1 MVSGIAAIDKKLL
14 RDLWRLRT
22 QVIAIAMVIA
32 SGVALLITALTSGEA
47 LKETTEAYY
56 ERYRFADVFASV
68 KRAPETLV
76 TDIAAIQGVKQAE
89 SRIVDIATIDI
100 AGFAEPATARIV
112 SLPDD
117 GVPTLNQIALRA
129 GRFPQ
134 PGRVDEAV
142 LGERFA
148 SAHGLDLGASIS
160 VLLNGQQRIVTVVGH
175 ALSPEFIYVIA
186 PGAIMPDDK
195 RFGVIWMN
203 RNALAGAFDMEE
215 AFNDISLTLN
225 RGDGPDHVINELDT
239 LLAKYGSIGAIAR
252 ERQLS
257 NRFVQNEI
265 EQADTM
271 AVILP
276 AIFMAI
282 AAFLT
287 NMIMTRMIATECEEI
302 GLFKAFGYGDGA
314 VAWHYTKMVLVIAVL
329 GILIGMAIGSWFGQV
344 MLAMYGENYQF
355 PFLIYRPSPQSYAIA
370 CLVSIGTAVAGS
382 LRAVRA
388 AASLPPAEA
397 MRPPTPP
404 VYKKS
409 WLARTHAADVL
420 DAPTRMVLRR
430 LGRWPVGAA
439 LSMFGIALSLA
450 VLLLALQ
457 WDDAIDEMIED
468 YFFRASHQDAT
479 ISLFDPEPYRVLH
492 DVAALPGVLIV
503 EGQRVVSA
511 KVLAGH
517 LSRRQAV
524 IGITDEAHL
533 APINDV
539 ARGALL
545 VPKHGIAISTSL
557 AGVLGVGKGD
567 TVRLELLEGRR
578 PTEELRI
585 TEIFET
591 YIDTP
596 IYMHL
601 DTLNR
606 LLLESRQVNWIHVR
620 VDPAENPAFLRA
632 LKETPRLSAVSFR
645 KAGVSI
651 FRDTIEKNIM
661 VFIGFYTLFSCSL
674 AFGVIYNTLRIAL
687 AERSRELATLRVFG
701 FSRAEI
707 SYILLGETGILTF
720 AALPVGVLCGYLLSR
735 YIAEKFS
742 TELFRVPLL
751 IEDATA
757 GMAALAVLATVVICS
772 LVVRRRLDH
781 LDMIEVLKTRE

>member
-1 MVSGIAAIDKKLL
+1 MNALSAIDKKLL
-14 RDLWRLRT
+14 RDLWRLRA

-47 LKETTEAYY
+47 LRETTDAYY

-76 TDIAAIQGVKQAE
+76 VDIANIPGVKQAE
-89 SRIVDIATIDI
+89 SRIVDIATVDI

-117 GVPTLNQIALRA
+117 GVPLLNRIALSA
-129 GRFPQ
+129 GRPPH

-148 SAHGLDLGASIS
+148 AAHGLNLGAKISI
-160 VLLNGQQRIVTVVGH
+160 LLNGRQRKVTVVGH
-175 ALSPEFIYVIA
+175 SLAPEFIYVIA

-203 RNALAGAFDMEE
+203 RDALAGAFDMEG
-215 AFNDISLTLN
+215 AFNDISLSLN
-225 RGDGPDHVINELDT
+225 RSVEPDRVVARLDT
-239 LLAKYGSIGAIAR
+239 LLAKYGSAGAFPR
-252 ERQLS
+252 DRQLS

-265 EQADTM
+265 DQADTM

-276 AIFMAI
+276 TIFLAI

-287 NMIMTRMIATECEEI
+287 NMIMTRLIATEREEI
-302 GLFKAFGYGDGA
+302 GLFKAFGYSDRA
-314 VAWHYTKMVLVIAVL
+314 VAWHYIKMVLVIACL
-329 GILIGMAIGSWFGQV
+329 GIAIGIVIGSWFGQI

-355 PFLIYRPSPQSYAIA
+355 PFLIYRPSPQSYAISF
-370 CLVSIGTAVAGS
+370 LVSIGTAVVGS

-397 MRPPTPP
+397 MRPPAPP
-404 VYKKS
+404 IYRKS
-409 WLARTHAADVL
+409 WLARTRIADAL
-420 DAPTRMVLRR
+420 DEPTRMVLRR
-430 LGRWPVGAA
+430 LGRWPIGAA
-439 LSMFGIALSLA
+439 LSMFGIALSLS

-457 WDDAIDEMIED
+457 WDDAINEMIED

-479 ISLFDPEPYRVLH
+479 ISLLEPGPLRVLH
-492 DVAALPGVLIV
+492 DVAALPGVMAV

-511 KVLAGH
+511 KIHAGH
-517 LSRRQAV
+517 ISRRHGV
-524 IGITDEAHL
+524 IGITEAARL
-533 APINDV
+533 APIHDV
-539 ARGALL
+539 TRGALAL
-545 VPKHGIAISTSL
+545 PENGVVLSTSM

-567 TVRLELLEGRR
+567 WIRLELLEGRR
-578 PTEELRI
+578 PIRELRVAE
-585 TEIFET
+585 TFEA

-601 DTLNR
+601 DALSR

-620 VDPAENPAFLRA
+620 VDAAERAAFLSA

-645 KAGVSI
+645 ESGITI

-687 AERSRELATLRVFG
+687 AERSRELATLRVLG
-701 FSRAEI
+701 FNRAEI

-720 AALPVGVLCGYLLSR
+720 AALPVGVGCGYLLSE

-742 TELFRVPLL
+742 TELFRVPLVVH
-751 IEDATA
+751 DATA
-757 GMAALAVLATVVICS
+757 GLAAVGVLGTVVICA
-772 LVVRRRLDH
+772 LVIRRRLDK